1 MHACAM
7 SVERRTQSGLL
18 VTLLLLTALAPLTM
32 VQAQPTSP
40 SEFYYGVEYDWQS
53 LDDDF
58 SNISG
63 LHIDELLTEI
73 MEDADSAGFNLDL
86 GQLTTGSTNVYVH
99 QTEDITMQ
107 TIQDGNG
114 DDVQVWSRTSDVV
127 LRHGVLFDGVLLT
140 DWNEAAS
147 FGGDPTSIDIDVITQ
162 FENVLTVDILY
173 TEYLTDEYKLIGADM
188 DIDMT
193 VGADMSLDVDIALEG
208 GGEEL
213 AVDFATGINFGYSM
227 ESTDAVWRLGSQSP
241 IYIEASQNEETDWH
255 CTHDADDVGVWDEWY
270 NTEVADLCGDVAG
283 TYTGSADYEI
293 YFTGLPTEEFGLD
306 SGEFDLTVSD
316 EFTQSGNY
324 DGEFEG
330 GANFGMETD
339 MNGND
344 FEVSLGNGETV
355 DAIACVDCPPGNP
368 IMFMMMGNVLGQ
380 ASLAFGEEIAD
391 DLEAS
396 FEDSIVDTFLDEWAS
411 NLAETNTNDEWDPYE
426 GMFQCDSGQW
436 IDYWYVNNGNENCYD
451 GSDEMTLGTSYQ
463 TYNDWN
469 TGEPVHMISGSVY
482 PDDLSFTD
490 RMFTCD
496 DGGTILWTDVSND
509 QDDCADGSDEDPNA
523 GLVLSKDYICENG
536 DRVDWSDINSGYADC
551 GDGSDERNTNEIY
564 YIDATLSM
572 DSNIL
577 YHNDTKTICGGG
589 YEWNGVCDIAPSGDN
604 ERDGFS
610 YGEDDMTGPAFNFGE
625 NVLCND
631 GNIMLNGNSVYQ
643 QPSMCRDYWHGP
655 ELSHMDVYGESMEL
669 QYDSRVYHYDDQES
683 DVELVVELFAVA
695 DADEF
700 DGQGQEQPI
709 QTQTFSLE
717 QGTSSSYLDGT
728 FDVSTEGDYCLVFG
742 LVAPG
747 ETEAYTEE
755 YRCEEVSTEGE
766 PSDRIVTIVEAI
778 ADSGLQN
785 VMEGF
790 GENLAET
797 FEDLAENEAPEFP
810 YTDGMWAPLWSTEHA
825 TIIGVGLY
833 AMDEDGDKYVIAGPE
848 TTGYSQDLP
857 MTFMSVRY
865 LTGASAQSAQTTM
878 ADFEDLDDI
887 VDIEDHDLTALE
899 DALEQ
904 AGVDTSTLNLGDDGT
919 TDGGAD
925 GGTTDEPDTAVE
937 VAEDGGLLP
946 FLSPL
951 SVLAMVGIA
960 AFAGKTNRRE
970 DNE

>member
-241 IYIEASQNEETDWH
+241 IYIEASENEETHWE
-255 CTHDADDVGVWDEWY
+255 CTDYEEDVGIWDEWSEA
-270 NTEVADLCGDVAG
+270 EVYDLCGDVLG

-316 EFTQSGNY
+316 AFTQSGNY
-324 DGEFEG
+324 DGEFNG
-330 GANFGMETD
+330 GADFRMETD
-339 MNGND
+339 MEGED

-355 DAIACVDCPPGNP
+355 DAVACVDCPPGNP
-368 IMFMMMGNVLGQ
+368 IMFMMMGNVLGH
-380 ASLAFGEEIAD
+380 ASIAFGEEIAD

-396 FEDSIVDTFLDEWAS
+396 FEDSIVDTFLNEWAN
-411 NLAETNTNDEWDPYE
+411 NLAEGNSGDDWDPYE
-426 GMFQCDSGQW
+426 NQWQCDSGQW
-436 IDYWYVNNGNENCYD
+436 VYEWYVNDGNEDCYD
-451 GSDEMTLGTSYQ
+451 GSDEMTMGTNYQSYE
-463 TYNDWN
+463 DWN
-469 TGEPVHMISGSVY
+469 SGDQVHKISGTVY
-482 PDDLSFTD
+482 ADDLSFTD

-496 DGGTILWTDVSND
+496 DSTEIHWQEVNDGANDCSGGEDEQNQDSDRMFTCGDGTEIAWDWIND
-509 QDDCADGSDEDPNA
+509 GNPN
-523 GLVLSKDYICENG
+523 
-536 DRVDWSDINSGYADC
+536 C

-564 YIDATLSM
+564 HIEAILLDGSM
-572 DSNIL
+572 PNANIL
-577 YHNDTKTICGGG
+577 YHNDTMTICGGG
-589 YEWNGVCDIAPSGDN
+589 YSWAGACDIAPEGDD
-604 ERDGFS
+604 ERS
-610 YGEDDMTGPAFNFGE
+610 YFEYGRDDMNDPNLNFGD
-625 NVLCND
+625 NVLCTT
-631 GNIMLNGNSVYQ
+631 GNIMLNGNSVYE
-643 QPSMCRDYWHGP
+643 QPMMCDNMWMGP
-655 ELSHMDVYGESMEL
+655 QIDWMDVYSDGMTL
-669 QYDSRVYHYDDQES
+669 NYDARVSHYDATDAES
-683 DVELVVELFAVA
+683 DVEIVVRLVPE
-695 DADEF
+695 
-700 DGQGQEQPI
+700 DGQQVI
-709 QTQTFSLE
+709 QSKTFP
-717 QGTSSSYLDGT
+717 LDET
-728 FDVSTEGDYCLVFG
+728 NSHTFVEDSFDVSNEGDYCVIVA

-747 ETEAYTEE
+747 ETEDYSQRD
-755 YRCEEVSTEGE
+755 RCEEVSTEGD
-766 PSDRIVTIVEAI
+766 PSDRIVTIAEAI

-785 VMEGF
+785 VMENF
-790 GENLAET
+790 AENLEET
-797 FEDLAENEAPEFP
+797 FQDVSENEVPEFP

-848 TTGYSQDLP
+848 TTGYSENLP
-857 MTFMSVRY
+857 MTFMSIRY

-878 ADFEDLDDI
+878 ADFEDLNDI